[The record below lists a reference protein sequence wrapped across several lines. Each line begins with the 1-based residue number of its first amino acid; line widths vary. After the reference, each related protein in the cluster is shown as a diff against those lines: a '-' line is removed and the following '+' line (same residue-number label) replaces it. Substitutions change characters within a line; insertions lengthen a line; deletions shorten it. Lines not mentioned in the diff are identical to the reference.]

1 MTRVPANR
9 HSQLER
15 LRSGRQKAIIVGG
28 VPIPAGDN
36 SLPLGPAELF
46 RVFNAEVRNEVAS
59 KSDLVRALPRS
70 RFRNAFFEEAR
81 LPLGMA
87 VRLEDFEAGLR
98 AAGLVGVDEICVQST
113 ASPAKF
119 RFQKRKV
126 ADDRIHDVSPRFFVK
141 RAAPSEPEPLLIE
154 DHSPEPQSGGVP
166 VKGLSGASLDGVRDG
181 ITTTNGCG
189 ELPINRR
196 NGEDLI

>member
-28 VPIPAGDN
+28 VPVPAGEDTLPS
-36 SLPLGPAELF
+36 SLSERRRLVGI
-46 RVFNAEVRNEVAS
+46 EVRDEIAR
-59 KSDLVRALPRS
+59 KPDLVRTLPRS

-81 LPLGMA
+81 LPVGMA
-87 VRLEDFEAGLR
+87 VSLEDFEAGLR
-98 AAGLVGVDEICVQST
+98 AVGLVSVDQICVQST
-113 ASPAKF
+113 ACPTKF

-126 ADDRIHDVSPRFFVK
+126 ADDRIHSGSPSFFVR
-141 RAAPSEPEPLLIE
+141 RAAPSEPVPVLIE

-166 VKGLSGASLDGVRDG
+166 VKGLSEAALDGVRDG

-189 ELPINRR
+189 GLPINRR

>member
-9 HSQLER
+9 HTQLER

-28 VPIPAGDN
+28 VPVPAGEN
-36 SLPLGPAELF
+36 TLPRSLGERRRLVGI
-46 RVFNAEVRNEVAS
+46 EVRDEIAS
-59 KSDLVRALPRS
+59 KPDLVRTLPRS

-81 LPLGMA
+81 LPHGMA
-87 VRLEDFEAGLR
+87 VSLEDFEAGLR
-98 AAGLVGVDEICVQST
+98 AVGLVSVDEICVQST
-113 ASPAKF
+113 ACPTKF
-119 RFQKRKV
+119 RFQKRKI

-141 RAAPSEPEPLLIE
+141 RAAPSEPVPLLIE